1 MRVKHAVIPLAAL
14 LVLAGCGGG
23 DDDTADA
30 AAASAIADAHF
41 AGTFAKVPNAPK
53 GTAKVAGSATLTN
66 SPNGVLVT
74 VAATGLNPK
83 AVYVAHVHNDVCSAA
98 DPGGTHFK
106 YDPAG
111 GDLPPNELHLALTV
125 SKKGKGTATTT
136 NPTKAGPAAK
146 SVVIHL
152 KRPAGAKKDE
162 VKPPKVACA
171 DLVAK

>member
-1 MRVKHAVIPLAAL
+1 MRTKLALIPVAAL
-14 LVLAGCGGG
+14 VLAFAGCGGD
-23 DDDTADA
+23 DDDTADETPG
-30 AAASAIADAHF
+30 IADGGF
-41 AGTFAKVPNAPK
+41 AGTFTKVPSPPK
-53 GTAKVAGSATLTN
+53 GTGKVAGSATLTN

-74 VAATGLNPK
+74 VAATGLDPK
-83 AVYVAHVHNDVCSAA
+83 AVYVAHVHSGVCSAT
-98 DPGGTHFK
+98 DPGGPHFT
-106 YDPAG
+106 YEPAG
-111 GDLPPNELHLALTV
+111 GDMPPNELHLALTV

-136 NPTKAGPAAK
+136 NPAKAGSAAK